1 MQESINAKLCVK
13 QWFKSRFLPL
23 ENSRGIV
30 SHAVCEAAGNQK
42 YKSSRQG
49 LSRQMLQA
57 HVPAKIPHLP
67 PDQIMCATGWKKIA
81 GVGVWLHVGCLG
93 GKKQKGAFRTE
104 QYSGTF
110 LDAPGEEGKNLPRNK
125 LEFIS
130 KGHIPRWRENPRTET
145 SPGLLWGEMV
155 LSHDTSHQLNPV
167 SSEKRSQAGFSSVPF
182 QQGHPQA
189 LLSQGGS

>member
-1 MQESINAKLCVK
+1 MPKTGWHHAWLGQPGLWKCPCPWQAGGIRRALRSFCTQIIAGVYQASTNAKLCVK

-42 YKSSRQG
+42 YKSSKQG

-67 PDQIMCATGWKKIA
+67 PDQIICATGWKKIA

-93 GKKQKGAFRTE
+93 GKKQKGAFSTE
-104 QYSGTF
+104 Q
-110 LDAPGEEGKNLPRNK
+110 
-125 LEFIS
+125 
-130 KGHIPRWRENPRTET
+130 
-145 SPGLLWGEMV
+145 
-155 LSHDTSHQLNPV
+155 
-167 SSEKRSQAGFSSVPF
+167 
-182 QQGHPQA
+182 
-189 LLSQGGS
+189 